1 VLIQSLNG
9 KWQMKRTDEAK
20 WQPAE
25 VPGSVYSDLMA
36 QGRLKDPFYR
46 ENDRETFNISCHD
59 FEYEKTF
66 ILDKSDL
73 AHDQLLLCCE
83 GLDTLCDAFLN
94 QRKVLSASDM
104 HRTYEV
110 DVHDVLQQGE
120 NSLHIVFH
128 SPVQY
133 VLNEQKKFPLVN
145 SNDAVSGISHLRKAH
160 YMFGWDWSPKL
171 PDMGIW
177 RNLSIQAY
185 DTARISDL
193 LILQQHRNSKV
204 ELQIKTKAEMFGWK
218 PLFVQ
223 ADIISPQGKTICST
237 RAEYGKPIGID
248 IPNPQLWWPNNLGAH
263 PLYEIVV
270 QLLDGEKC
278 VDSKQ
283 KRIGLRTLTV
293 NRQPDEYGESFAFT
307 VNGRSFFAM
316 GADYVPEDN
325 ILSRMSRQKT
335 EKLISSC
342 VHANFNMLRVW
353 GGAFY
358 PSDDFY
364 DLCDE
369 NGLVVWQ
376 DLMFACGVY
385 HMDRQFRE
393 NIVAETEDNVRRLR
407 HHACLGLWCGNNELE
422 LAWEEWGWSK
432 TCSPRLKAEYIKMF
446 EVLLPEIVQKL
457 DSQTSYW
464 LASPSSGGGFENP
477 NDENRGDMHDW
488 RVWGDGDPFSAYREI
503 YPRFMSEFG
512 IQSFPCMETV
522 ASFTEPEDRNL
533 YSPVMEE
540 HQKSCV
546 GNEYIMHYI
555 AQCFRFPKDFDSFI
569 YLSQLVQA
577 RGLRCGVEHWR
588 RHRGRCMG
596 AIYWQLND
604 CWPAVSWASIDYFG
618 RWKALQYAAKRFFAP
633 VLVSAAECGTVVNL
647 FLCNESSASVSG
659 TIYWKLLDSFG
670 TAVHNGAVSAY
681 AAAGTCEQSAS
692 LDFTE
697 DLDSIER
704 KRNDYLA
711 FSFQQEGKTV
721 SSGTV
726 LFVEPK
732 HFNFQPPKMEVEIH
746 ETDTEFVFAVSS
758 KAFAKSVELKLSG
771 IDAVFSDNY
780 MDIPAGEIVELQIP
794 KSELPPEIRL
804 EELKKRL
811 TCRSLY
817 DTFHE

>member
-1 VLIQSLNG
+1 
-9 KWQMKRTDEAK
+9 
-20 WQPAE
+20 
-25 VPGSVYSDLMA
+25 
-36 QGRLKDPFYR
+36 
-46 ENDRETFNISCHD
+46 
-59 FEYEKTF
+59 
-66 ILDKSDL
+66 
-73 AHDQLLLCCE
+73 
-83 GLDTLCDAFLN
+83 
-94 QRKVLSASDM
+94 
-104 HRTYEV
+104 
-110 DVHDVLQQGE
+110 
-120 NSLHIVFH
+120 
-128 SPVQY
+128 
-133 VLNEQKKFPLVN
+133 
-145 SNDAVSGISHLRKAH
+145 
-160 YMFGWDWSPKL
+160 MFG
-171 PDMGIW
+171 
-177 RNLSIQAY
+177 R
-185 DTARISDL
+185 
-193 LILQQHRNSKV
+193 
-204 ELQIKTKAEMFGWK
+204 K

-223 ADIISPQGKTICST
+223 ADVVSPQGKTICST
-237 RAEYGKPIGID
+237 RAKYGKQIEMD
-248 IPNPQLWWPNNLGAH
+248 IQNPQLWWPNNLGAH
-263 PLYEIVV
+263 PLYKVIV

-293 NRQPDEYGESFAFT
+293 SRQPDEYGESFAFT

-325 ILSRMSRQKT
+325 ILSRMSREKAA
-335 EKLISSC
+335 KLISSC
-342 VHANFNMLRVW
+342 VRANFNMLRVW

-385 HMDRQFRE
+385 HMDQQFRE
-393 NIVAETEDNVRRLR
+393 NIVAETEDNVQRLR

-488 RVWGDGDPFSAYREI
+488 RVWGDGDPFSAYRQI

-633 VLVSAAECGTVVNL
+633 VLVSAAESGTVVNL
-647 FLCNESSASVSG
+647 FLCNESSVSANG
-659 TIYWKLLDSFG
+659 TIYWQLLDSHG
-670 TAVHNGAVSAY
+670 TAVRNGAVAAS
-681 AAAGTCEQSAS
+681 AAAGTCEQSVS
-692 LDFTE
+692 LDFTD
-697 DLDSIER
+697 DLDSTER
-704 KRNDYLA
+704 KRNIYLA

-732 HFNFQPPKMEVEIH
+732 HFNFQPPKMKVEIH

-771 IDAVFSDNY
+771 IDVVFSDNY
-780 MDIPAGEIVELQIP
+780 MDIPAGETVELQIP
-794 KSELPPEIRL
+794 KLELPPEIRL

-817 DTFHE
+817 DTFHK